1 MVNTLKTSNRQMKI
15 ALKIKTLCCNSINI
29 NSIDIINESHLH
41 NTPLNSETHF
51 KLIIVTDDFVGL
63 KLIERHKKVHKV
75 LAGLLDNIHAL
86 SMHLFTSEEF
96 KDNKSDLE
104 SPQCVN
110 KK

>member
-1 MVNTLKTSNRQMKI
+1 MNI

-29 NSIDIINESHLH
+29 NSIDVINESHLH

-75 LAGLLDNIHAL
+75 LASLPRSYSCLVNASIH
-86 SMHLFTSEEF
+86 
-96 KDNKSDLE
+96 KRGI
-104 SPQCVN
+104 
-110 KK
+110 

>member
-1 MVNTLKTSNRQMKI
+1 MNNAI
-15 ALKIKTLCCNSINI
+15 KIKTLCCNSINI
-29 NSIDIINESHLH
+29 NSIDVINESHLH

-75 LAGLLDNIHAL
+75 LADVQDNIHAL

-96 KDNKSDLE
+96 KDNKLDLE

>member
-1 MVNTLKTSNRQMKI
+1 MNI

-29 NSIDIINESHLH
+29 NSIDVINESHLH

-75 LAGLLDNIHAL
+75 LARPSRSYSCLVNASIH
-86 SMHLFTSEEF
+86 
-96 KDNKSDLE
+96 KRG
-104 SPQCVN
+104 V
-110 KK
+110 

>member
-1 MVNTLKTSNRQMKI
+1 MNTAI
-15 ALKIKTLCCNSINI
+15 KIKTLCCNSINI

-51 KLIIVTDDFVGL
+51 KLIIVTDDFIGL
-63 KLIERHKKVHKV
+63 KLIERHKKVHKD
-75 LAGLLDNIHAL
+75 LADDQDNIHAL